1 MRYILQLKY
10 LDGLD
15 WKDIPGEL
23 FADKEDFIEREDSY
37 TRRAFAIHKKAL
49 QSLAELMGEEELKE
63 TSAFYGDIP
72 KK

>member
-23 FADKEDFIEREDSY
+23 FADKEDFIDREESY
-37 TRRAFAIHKKAL
+37 SRRMFMIHKKAL
-49 QSLAELMGEEELKE
+49 QNLAELMGEKELQE
-63 TSAFYGDIP
+63 IVEFYGDIP